1 MNIIVSSALAALLLT
16 AATPALAQ
24 EDASAWS
31 PGLHARARLIAA
43 SPAPD
48 GHWRAGIE
56 IKLDPGFKTYWRSPG
71 SSGVPPS
78 FDFSGSHNL
87 KAVAVRY
94 PAPIGFPDGIGTSIG
109 YTQAVVLPLSV
120 TPADPAR
127 PVTLALKL
135 DYAVCD
141 KLCIPVQAEAHLTL
155 SGTAASTP
163 NDALLAGFER
173 QVPQKQPLDAPDT
186 PSIIALQPEGGETF
200 TVTARVPA
208 DGNAALFAE
217 GGPGWYYE
225 TGALT
230 RSGDTGRFALRLV
243 EKPEDK
249 AVKDGF
255 VTLTLATPAG
265 AIETHVALDAA
276 QQKP

>member
-1 MNIIVSSALAALLLT
+1 MNTIASGALAALLLAV
-16 AATPALAQ
+16 AAPALAQ

-31 PGLHARARLIAA
+31 QGLHARARLIAA

-48 GHWRAGIE
+48 GHWRAGVE

-78 FDFSGSHNL
+78 FDFSGSGNL
-87 KAVAVRY
+87 KAVTVRY
-94 PAPIGFPDGIGTSIG
+94 PAPVGFPDGVGTSIG
-109 YTQAVVLPLSV
+109 YTEAVVLPLAV
-120 TPADPAR
+120 TPIDPAQ

-141 KLCIPVQAEAHLTL
+141 KLCIPVQAETRLKLT
-155 SGTAASTP
+155 GTAASTP

-173 QVPQKQPLDAPDT
+173 RVPRKRPLDAPDT
-186 PSIIALQPEGGETF
+186 PAVVALQPDGGETF
-200 TVTARVPA
+200 TVTARLPA
-208 DGNAALFAE
+208 EGKAALFAE
-217 GGPGWYYE
+217 GEPGWYYE
-225 TGALT
+225 TGAVT
-230 RSGDTGRFALRLV
+230 RTGETGRFALRLV

-249 AVKDGF
+249 AVKDGM
-255 VTLTLATPAG
+255 VTLTLTTPAG

-276 QQKP
+276 RQKP